1 MKRDFN
7 RKIKIGGKSLIDKKK
22 IFIVM
27 IMIVSFIIGIFFY
40 KKKNNQ
46 EVMTLNKVFV
56 ETTKVENTID
66 SEKIKIHI
74 TGEVNQ
80 PGLIELEVGERV
92 KDAIDMAGGLTNEA
106 DISKINLAYILSDG
120 EKIYIPNQNDEL
132 DEEQILQTSNS
143 KVNINTATVSELE
156 TIPGVGESTAK
167 AIVEYRTETGRF
179 ATIEDVQNVSGI
191 GKSKFEKMKDYI
203 VVK

>member
-1 MKRDFN
+1 M
-7 RKIKIGGKSLIDKKK
+7 IDKKK
-22 IFIVM
+22 IFIG
-27 IMIVSFIIGIFFY
+27 IIVIASFIIGIFFY

-46 EVMTLNKVFV
+46 STIVLNEVFV
-56 ETTKVENTID
+56 ETSKVENTI
-66 SEKIKIHI
+66 ELEKIKIKIHI

-179 ATIEDVQNVSGI
+179 ATIEDVQNLSGI
-191 GKSKFEKMKDYI
+191 GQSKFEKMKDYI
-203 VVK
+203 TVK

>member
-1 MKRDFN
+1 M
-7 RKIKIGGKSLIDKKK
+7 IDKKK